1 MIKEYTE
8 NWVGEINTVVI
19 GATPEEGGT
28 RKLSIKVGGEKT
40 LPFLFKEGTLPCKP
54 VIAYE
59 VWDIPPSDWP
69 EELVHFYEDVLND
82 PLAWVEKLV
91 REHNAD
97 LICLRLMGAHPEI
110 GKSPDQIAKLL
121 ENILKRVDV
130 PLIIVGC
137 GDDQRD
143 NVILPICSQVA
154 KNERCLFGEVT
165 QENYRTLTAS
175 VLADG
180 HNIIAQSPIDINIAK
195 QLNILISDMGL
206 PLERIVINPTVGAL
220 GYGLE
225 YTYSI
230 MERLRLAGLSGDK
243 VIASPFICFV
253 GQESWR
259 AKEAKAEEKE
269 FPQWGKA
276 SRRGPL
282 WEMITAVTLLQAGA
296 DILVMR
302 HPEAIRKVKEY
313 IELAYSVER

>member
-1 MIKEYTE
+1 MIKEYIE
-8 NWVGEINTVVI
+8 NWSGEINTVTI
-19 GATPEEGGT
+19 GATLNEGGT
-28 RKLSIKVGGEKT
+28 RRFSIKVGGEKT
-40 LPFLFKEGTLPCKP
+40 LPFLFKENKLPFKP

-69 EELVHFYEDVLND
+69 EELIRFYKDVLND
-82 PLAWVEKLV
+82 PLAWAEKV
-91 REHNAD
+91 VKEYNAE
-97 LICLRLMGAHPEI
+97 LICLKLAGAHPEI
-110 GKSPDQIAKLL
+110 GKSPDEIAKLL
-121 ENILKRVDV
+121 ENILKILDV
-130 PLIIVGC
+130 PLIIIGC
-137 GDDQRD
+137 GDDQKD
-143 NVILPICSQVA
+143 NLILPVCSQIT
-154 KNERCLFGEVT
+154 KNQRCLIGEVT
-165 QENYRTLTAS
+165 QDNYRTLTAS

-206 PLERIVINPTVGAL
+206 PLERVVINPTVGAL

-230 MERLRLAGLSGDK
+230 MERLRLAALNGDK

-253 GQESWR
+253 GQEAWR
-259 AKEAKAEEKE
+259 AKEAKAEDSE

-282 WEMITAVTLLQAGA
+282 WEMITATVLLQAGA

-313 IELAYSVER
+313 IELAYCGE